1 MVSNSNNNINVPA
14 TIFIAISS
22 VMIWALLGNVPMASA
37 DDDPRSDRA
46 CEEMVRLEG
55 SQDARTEPDSSIPDN
70 DLGSWKAFEGSLK
83 AMGDC

>member
-46 CEEMVRLEG
+46 IVIWPL
-55 SQDARTEPDSSIPDN
+55 
-70 DLGSWKAFEGSLK
+70 
-83 AMGDC
+83 